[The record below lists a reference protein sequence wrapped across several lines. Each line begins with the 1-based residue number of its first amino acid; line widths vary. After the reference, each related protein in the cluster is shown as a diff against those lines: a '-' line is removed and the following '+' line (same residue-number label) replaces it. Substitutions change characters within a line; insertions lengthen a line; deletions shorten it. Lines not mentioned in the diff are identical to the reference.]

1 MDSRYIDGQLLK
13 KFVINGCQ
21 NLGCHQEEIDALNV
35 FPVPDGDTGSNMH
48 MTIEGGAQAIKDSE
62 ETDIGAASKLIARAM
77 TLSARGN
84 SGVILSQFF
93 KGLSLGLEG
102 KNQVSPK
109 EFCDAFISGVN
120 QSYKVV
126 KNPVEG
132 TILTV
137 MREASNKTAALM
149 KEDSSINEFFQYFL
163 QEANESLERTPELL
177 QCLKEAGVID
187 SGGAGYVKIIEGMA
201 MVLDGNILS
210 YVNNNQPSK
219 DNHIN
224 TTFNADSVLEYGYC
238 TEFILQL
245 QNSKVDTKNFDIQ
258 VINSFLETI
267 GNSIVSFKDDDVI
280 KVHVHTMVPGQVLAQ
295 MQQYG
300 EFITVKIENM
310 SVQHSQSKENVP
322 QVKIEKKEHK
332 KYAVVAVSSGEG
344 ISELFTQLGADAL
357 VSGGQTMNPSA
368 ESFIEA
374 FSSLD
379 AENIYVFPNNS
390 NIILTAKQAAKMYKK
405 AKVYVV
411 ESKTIAECYGALSML
426 DYSSDDAD
434 EIYNYFQEQ
443 ASLII
448 SGQVTYSIRD
458 SFINGINIKKGDYI
472 SIYNHNIVAASK
484 TKIDA
489 VMAFLNSVEGIEDME
504 VCTLIVG
511 KDVSVEE
518 QEEAIRLI
526 RETYP
531 NMEVGIIEG
540 KQEVYSFIISL

>member
-1 MDSRYIDGQLLK
+1 MDSRQIDGQLLK
-13 KFVINGCQ
+13 QFVLNGCQ
-21 NLGCHQEEIDALNV
+21 NLGYHQDEIDALNV

-48 MTIEGGAQAIKDSE
+48 MTIEGGAQAIKDSK

-137 MREASNKTAALM
+137 MREASNKTASLM
-149 KEDSSINEFFQYFL
+149 NEDSSINEFFQYFL
-163 QEANESLERTPELL
+163 KEANESLERTPELL

-187 SGGAGYVKIIEGMA
+187 SGGAGYIKIIEGMA
-201 MVLDGNILS
+201 MVLDGNILNYS
-210 YVNNNQPSK
+210 NSSSK
-219 DNHIN
+219 TSNHIN
-224 TTFNADSVLEYGYC
+224 TKFDADSILEYGYC

-258 VINSFLETI
+258 VINSYLESI
-267 GNSIVSFKDDDVI
+267 GDSIVSFKDDSVV
-280 KVHVHTMVPGQVLAQ
+280 KVHVHTMNPGLVLAE
-295 MQQYG
+295 MQKYG
-300 EFITVKIENM
+300 EFITIKIENM
-310 SVQHSQSKENVP
+310 SVQHSESQENLQKP
-322 QVKIEKKEHK
+322 KLEKKVHK

-344 ISELFTQLGADAL
+344 ISNLFLELGADAI

-368 ESFIEA
+368 ESFIDV

-379 AENIYVFPNNS
+379 AEYIYVFPNNS
-390 NIILTAKQAAKMYKK
+390 NIILTAKQASKMYKK
-405 AKVYVV
+405 AKVFVV

-426 DYSSDDAD
+426 DYSFDDPHKIFD
-434 EIYNYFQEQ
+434 YFQEQ
-443 ASLII
+443 ASLIV

-458 SFINGINIKKGDYI
+458 SLINGISISKGDYL
-472 SIYNHNIVAASK
+472 SIYNHNIVASSK
-484 TKIDA
+484 TKVDA
-489 VMAFLNSVEGIEDME
+489 VMAFMNAVEGIEDME
-504 VCTLIVG
+504 VVTLIVG
-511 KDVSVEE
+511 KDVLEE
-518 QEEAIRLI
+518 EKEEVVSRINK
-526 RETYP
+526 TYP
-531 NMEVGIIEG
+531 NMEVGLIDG

>member
-1 MDSRYIDGQLLK
+1 MDSSYIDGQLLK

-137 MREASNKTAALM
+137 MREASNKTASLM
-149 KEDSSINEFFQYFL
+149 NENSSINEFFQYFL
-163 QEANESLERTPELL
+163 KEANESLERTPELL

-187 SGGAGYVKIIEGMA
+187 SGGAGYIKIIEGMA

-210 YVNNNQPSK
+210 YVNTNGK
-219 DNHIN
+219 TTNHIN
-224 TTFNADSVLEYGYC
+224 TSFNADSELEFGYC

-258 VINSFLETI
+258 TINSYLETI
-267 GNSIVSFKDDDVI
+267 GNSIVSFKDEDVI
-280 KVHVHTMVPGQVLAQ
+280 KVHVHTMVPGQVLSQ
-295 MQQYG
+295 MQKYG
-300 EFITVKIENM
+300 EFVTVKIENM
-310 SVQHSQSKENVP
+310 SVQHSENKENLP
-322 QVKIEKKEHK
+322 QPKQENIEHK

-344 ISELFTQLGADAL
+344 ISDIFRQLGADAL

-379 AENIYVFPNNS
+379 AENIFVFPNNS

-426 DYSSDDAD
+426 DYSCDDPQGIFD
-434 EIYNYFQEQ
+434 NFQEQ
-443 ASLII
+443 ASLIT
-448 SGQVTYSIRD
+448 SGQITYSIRD
-458 SFINGINIKKGDYI
+458 SVINGINIEKGDYI

-484 TKIDA
+484 SKIEA

-504 VCTLIVG
+504 VVTLIVG
-511 KDVSVEE
+511 KDVSQEE
-518 QEEAIRLI
+518 QDEVVKQINEK
-526 RETYP
+526 YP
-531 NMEVGIIEG
+531 RMEVGVIEG

>member
-1 MDSRYIDGQLLK
+1 MDSRQIDGQLLK
-13 KFVINGCQ
+13 QFVLNGCQ
-21 NLGCHQEEIDALNV
+21 NLGYHQDEIDALNV

-48 MTIEGGAQAIKDSE
+48 MTIEGGAQAIKDSK

-93 KGLSLGLEG
+93 KGLSIGLEG

-137 MREASNKTAALM
+137 MREASNKTASLM
-149 KEDSSINEFFQYFL
+149 NEDSSINEFFQYFL
-163 QEANESLERTPELL
+163 KEANESLERTPELL

-187 SGGAGYVKIIEGMA
+187 SGGAGYIKIIEGMA
-201 MVLDGNILS
+201 MVLDGNILNYS
-210 YVNNNQPSK
+210 NSSSK
-219 DNHIN
+219 TNSHIN
-224 TTFNADSVLEYGYC
+224 TKFDADSILEYGYC

-258 VINSFLETI
+258 VINSYLESI
-267 GNSIVSFKDDDVI
+267 GDSIVSFKDDSVV
-280 KVHVHTMVPGQVLAQ
+280 KVHVHTMNPGLVLAE
-295 MQQYG
+295 MQKYG
-300 EFITVKIENM
+300 EFITIKIENM
-310 SVQHSQSKENVP
+310 SVQHSESQENLQKP
-322 QVKIEKKEHK
+322 KPEKKEHK

-344 ISELFTQLGADAL
+344 ISNLFLELGADAI

-368 ESFIEA
+368 ESFIDV

-379 AENIYVFPNNS
+379 AEYIYVFPNNS
-390 NIILTAKQAAKMYKK
+390 NIILTAKQASKMYKK
-405 AKVYVV
+405 AKVFVV

-426 DYSSDDAD
+426 DYSFDDPHKIFD
-434 EIYNYFQEQ
+434 YFQEQ
-443 ASLII
+443 ASLIV

-458 SFINGINIKKGDYI
+458 SLINGISISKGDYL
-472 SIYNHNIVAASK
+472 SIYNHNIVASSK
-484 TKIDA
+484 TKVDA
-489 VMAFLNSVEGIEDME
+489 VMAFMNAVEGIEDME
-504 VCTLIVG
+504 VVTLIVG
-511 KDVSVEE
+511 KDVLEE
-518 QEEAIRLI
+518 EKEEVVSRINK
-526 RETYP
+526 TYP
-531 NMEVGIIEG
+531 NMEVGLIDG